1 MDPIV
6 LSSIISAGAG
16 LAGSAASGIASG
28 KMNRKSIKYNK
39 WALQEQQKFQSEQAQ
54 LGRDWSEEMM
64 SKANQWN
71 LDQWNRENDYN
82 LPENQKARLLAAG
95 INPALAM
102 QGASSV
108 GQAASSPSSASA
120 PSPASP
126 SGASAPSLNLQR
138 PDYGAGFAQLSSA
151 VNSYFDNKIKSEQA
165 EGYGLDNALKASYGD
180 RAAQLSLGKSEA
192 EIDNIRAS
200 TAKSYAES
208 ALVNLQAKEKE
219 TLNKYL
225 DAGQQLSL
233 FLKLGELATMK
244 SQRELM
250 SAQTRKAIAEEIEVS
265 ARASGHKISN
275 HILEQIA
282 ERLIIATNEE
292 NRYRGIQARSA
303 AYWAP
308 QQEYYKTRHMSADLG
323 SAEVAKAMAEFERYT
338 KDTPGNR
345 WIQKNVVPVSSA
357 LGPLLDAA
365 AIFTVAGKLGKSA
378 KSANMFRSKSKYNK
392 YDDRDEL
399 YKLGKS
405 LFE

>member
-1 MDPIV
+1 MGPELIG
-6 LSSIISAGAG
+6 SIISAGAG

-28 KMNRKSIKYNK
+28 KMNRRAVKYNK
-39 WALQEQQKFQSEQAQ
+39 WALQEQQNFQSNQAQ

-71 LDQWNRENDYN
+71 LDQWNRENEYN
-82 LPENQKARLLAAG
+82 LPANQKARLLAAG

-108 GQAASSPSSASA
+108 GQAGSSPSSASA

-126 SGASAPSLNLQR
+126 SGASAPPLNLQR

-151 VNSYFDNKIKSEQA
+151 VNSYFENKQRSTVT
-165 EGYGLDNALKASYGD
+165 EGYGLDNALKAAYGD
-180 RAAQLSLGKSEA
+180 RAAQLSLGKTEA
-192 EIDNIRAS
+192 EIDNLRAS
-200 TAKSYAES
+200 TAKSYADS
-208 ALVNLQAKEKE
+208 ALINLQAKEKE
-219 TLNKYL
+219 ILNKYL

-233 FLKLGELATMK
+233 FLKIGELATMK

-250 SAQTRKAIAEEIEVS
+250 SSQTRKAIAEEIES
-265 ARASGHKISN
+265 YARSRGHQISN
-275 HILEQIA
+275 RVAEQTA

-292 NRYRGIQARSA
+292 NRYRGIHARSA
-303 AYWAP
+303 SAWSPVQNFYRTK
-308 QQEYYKTRHMSADLG
+308 QMSADLKA
-323 SAEVAKAMAEFERYT
+323 SEVANVMAEFERYT

-365 AIFTVAGKLGKSA
+365 AMFTVAGKLGKSV
-378 KSANMFRSKSKYNK
+378 NMFKPKYGKIPK
-392 YDDRDEL
+392 Y
-399 YKLGKS
+399 S
-405 LFE
+405 FEK

>member
-1 MDPIV
+1 MGPE
-6 LSSIISAGAG
+6 LLGSIITAGAG
-16 LAGSAASGIASG
+16 LGSSVASGIASG
-28 KMNRKSIKYNK
+28 KMNKRAVKYNK
-39 WALQEQQKFQSEQAQ
+39 WALQEQQNFQSNQAQ
-54 LGRDWSEEMM
+54 LGRDWSEEIM

-71 LDQWNRENDYN
+71 LDQWNRENEYN

-108 GQAASSPSSASA
+108 GQAASSPASASA

-126 SGASAPSLNLQR
+126 SGSSAPSLNFQR
-138 PDYGAGFAQLSSA
+138 PDYGTGFAMLSSA
-151 VNSYFDNKIKSEQA
+151 VNSYFDNKLKSGQS
-165 EGYGLDNALKASYGD
+165 EGYGLDNALKAAYGD
-180 RAAQLSLGKSEA
+180 RAYQLSLGKTEA
-192 EIDNIRAS
+192 EIDNLRAT

-219 TLNKYL
+219 ILNKYL

-244 SQRELM
+244 SERELL

-265 ARASGHKISN
+265 ARAHGLKISN
-275 HILEQIA
+275 YIAEQTA

-323 SAEVAKAMAEFERYT
+323 TAEVAKAMAEFERYT

-365 AIFTVAGKLGKSA
+365 AMFTVAGKLGKSV
-378 KSANMFRSKSKYNK
+378 NMFKPKYGKIPK
-392 YDDRDEL
+392 Y
-399 YKLGKS
+399 S
-405 LFE
+405 FER

>member
-1 MDPIV
+1 MPIAEST
-6 LSSIISAGAG
+6 LGAIISGGAALG
-16 LAGSAASGIASG
+16 GAAVSGVASG

-39 WALQEQQKFQSEQAQ
+39 WALQEQQKFQSQQAQ

-64 SKANQWN
+64 AKANQWN
-71 LDQWNRENDYN
+71 LDQWNRENEYN
-82 LPENQKARLLAAG
+82 LPENQKARLFAAG
-95 INPALAM
+95 INPYLAM
-102 QGASSV
+102 QGSSTV

-138 PDYGAGFAQLSSA
+138 PDYGTGFAQLSSA
-151 VNSYFDNKIKSEQA
+151 VNSYFDNKMKSEQT
-165 EGYGLDNALKASYGD
+165 EGYGLDNALKAAYGN
-180 RAAQLSLGKSEA
+180 RAAQLSLGKTEA

-219 TLNKYL
+219 ILNKYL

-244 SQRELM
+244 SQRELL

-265 ARASGHKISN
+265 ARARGLKISN
-275 HILEQIA
+275 YIAEQTA
-282 ERLIIATNEE
+282 ERLIIAANEE
-292 NRYRGIQARSA
+292 NRYRGIHARSA

-308 QQEYYKTRHMSADLG
+308 VQEFYKTGQLSADLKA
-323 SAEVAKAMAEFERYT
+323 SEVANIMAEFERYT

-365 AIFTVAGKLGKSA
+365 AMFTVAGKLGKSV
-378 KSANMFRSKSKYNK
+378 NMFKPKYGKMKK
-392 YDDRDEL
+392 Y
-399 YKLGKS
+399 S
-405 LFE
+405 FE

>member
-1 MDPIV
+1 MIMDPV
-6 LSSIISAGAG
+6 TLGSIISAGAG
-16 LAGSAASGIASG
+16 LAGTAVSGIASG
-28 KMNRKSIKYNK
+28 KMNKKSIKYNK
-39 WALQEQQKFQSEQAQ
+39 WALQEQQRFQSEQSQ

-71 LDQWNRENDYN
+71 LDQWNRENEYN

-102 QGASSV
+102 QGASGV

-151 VNSYFDNKIKSEQA
+151 VNSYFDNKQKSVVT
-165 EGYGLDNALKASYGD
+165 EGYGLDNALKAVYGD
-180 RAAQLSLGKSEA
+180 RAAQLSLGKTEA

-200 TAKSYAES
+200 TAKSYADS
-208 ALVNLQAKEKE
+208 ALINLQAKEKE
-219 TLNKYL
+219 ILNKYL

-233 FLKLGELATMK
+233 FLKIGELATMK

-250 SAQTRKAIAEEIEVS
+250 SSQTRKAIAEEIES
-265 ARASGHKISN
+265 YARSRGLHISN
-275 HILEQIA
+275 HVAEQTA

-292 NRYRGIQARSA
+292 NRFRGIHARSA

-308 QQEYYKTRHMSADLG
+308 VQEFYKTGQMSADL
-323 SAEVAKAMAEFERYT
+323 KASEIANIMAEFERYT

-345 WIQKNVVPVSSA
+345 WIQKNITPASSVIS
-357 LGPLLDAA
+357 PLLDAA
-365 AIFTVAGKLGKSA
+365 AMFTVAGGVGKAA
-378 KSANMFRSKSKYNK
+378 KAFKSRK
-392 YDDRDEL
+392 
-399 YKLGKS
+399 
-405 LFE
+405 

>member
-1 MDPIV
+1 MGPE
-6 LSSIISAGAG
+6 LLGSIISAGAG

-28 KMNRKSIKYNK
+28 KMNKRAVKYNK
-39 WALQEQQKFQSEQAQ
+39 WALQEQQNFQSNQAQ

-71 LDQWNRENDYN
+71 LDQWNRENEYN

-108 GQAASSPSSASA
+108 GQAGSSPSSASA
-120 PSPASP
+120 PSSASP

-138 PDYGAGFAQLSSA
+138 PDYGTGFAQLSSA
-151 VNSYFDNKIKSEQA
+151 VNSYFENKQRSTTT
-165 EGYGLDNALKASYGD
+165 EGYGLDNILKARYGD
-180 RAAQLSLGKSEA
+180 REHQLSLGKTEA
-192 EIDNIRAS
+192 EIDNVRAS
-200 TAKSYAES
+200 IAKAYADS
-208 ALVNLQAKEKE
+208 ALINLNAKEKQI
-219 TLNKYL
+219 LNKYL

-233 FLKLGELATMK
+233 LLKIGELASMK

-250 SAQTRKAIAEEIEVS
+250 SAQTRKAIADEIEVS
-265 ARASGHKISN
+265 ARARGQKISN
-275 HILEQIA
+275 RVAA
-282 ERLIIATNEE
+282 EVADRLIVATNEE

-308 QQEYYKTRHMSADLG
+308 QQEYYKNKQMSVDLG
-323 SAEVAKAMAEFERYT
+323 SSEVAKAMAEFERYT

-365 AIFTVAGKLGKSA
+365 AMFTIAGKLGKSV
-378 KSANMFRSKSKYNK
+378 NMFKPKYGKMKK
-392 YDDRDEL
+392 Y
-399 YKLGKS
+399 S
-405 LFE
+405 FE

>member
-1 MDPIV
+1 MA
-6 LSSIISAGAG
+6 LTEATLGAIISGGAALG
-16 LAGSAASGIASG
+16 GATVSGVASG

-64 SKANQWN
+64 AKANQWN
-71 LDQWNRENDYN
+71 LDQWKRETEYN

-138 PDYGAGFAQLSSA
+138 PDYGTGFAQLSSA
-151 VNSYFDNKIKSEQA
+151 VNSYFDNKMKSEQS
-165 EGYGLDNALKASYGD
+165 EGYGLDNALKAAYGD
-180 RAAQLSLGKSEA
+180 RAAQLSLGKTEA

-208 ALVNLQAKEKE
+208 ALVNLNAKEKE
-219 TLNKYL
+219 ILNKYL

-233 FLKLGELATMK
+233 FLKVGELATMK
-244 SQRELM
+244 SQRELL
-250 SAQTRKAIAEEIEVS
+250 SAQTRKAVAEEIEVS
-265 ARASGHKISN
+265 ARARGIKISN
-275 HILEQIA
+275 YIA
-282 ERLIIATNEE
+282 EQTADRLIIAANEE
-292 NRYRGIQARSA
+292 NRYRGIRSRSA

-308 QQEYYKTRHMSADLG
+308 VQEFYKTGQMSADL
-323 SAEVAKAMAEFERYT
+323 KASEIANIMSEFERYT

-345 WIQKNVVPVSSA
+345 WIQKNIVPVSSA

-365 AIFTVAGKLGKSA
+365 AMFTVAGKLGKSV
-378 KSANMFRSKSKYNK
+378 NMFKPKYGKMKK
-392 YDDRDEL
+392 Y
-399 YKLGKS
+399 S
-405 LFE
+405 FEN

>member
-1 MDPIV
+1 MPPLAPEIIG
-6 LSSIISAGAG
+6 SIITAGAG
-16 LAGSAASGIASG
+16 LGSTIASGVASG

-39 WALQEQQKFQSEQAQ
+39 WALQEQQNFQSNQAQ

-64 SKANQWN
+64 SKANDWN
-71 LDQWNRENDYN
+71 LQQWKRENEYN

-108 GQAASSPSSASA
+108 GQAASSPSSAAA

-138 PDYGAGFAQLSSA
+138 PDYGTGFAMLSSA
-151 VNSYFDNKIKSEQA
+151 VNSYFDNKMKSEQS
-165 EGYGLDNALKASYGD
+165 EGYGLDNALKAKYGD
-180 RAAQLSLGKSEA
+180 RAAQLSFGKTEA
-192 EIDNIRAS
+192 EIDDIRAS

-208 ALVNLQAKEKE
+208 ALVNLRAKEQE
-219 TLNKYL
+219 ILNKYL
-225 DAGQQLSL
+225 DSAQQLSL

-244 SQRELM
+244 SERELL
-250 SAQTRKAIAEEIEVS
+250 SAQTRKAVAEEIEVS
-265 ARASGHKISN
+265 ARARGLKISN
-275 HILEQIA
+275 YIA
-282 ERLIIATNEE
+282 ERTAERIIIAANEE

-308 QQEYYKTRHMSADLG
+308 QQEYYKNKQMSFDLG

-345 WIQKNVVPVSSA
+345 WIRKNIDPITGI
-357 LGPLLDAA
+357 LGSILGA
-365 AIFTVAGKLGKSA
+365 TVIGGSVKGA
-378 KSANMFRSKSKYNK
+378 KSLKDFYSAYQNGR
-392 YDDRDEL
+392 RGVRE
-399 YKLGKS
+399 
-405 LFE
+405 

>member
-1 MDPIV
+1 MNNTTRMDPV
-6 LSSIISAGAG
+6 TLGSIITAGAG
-16 LAGSAASGIASG
+16 LASTAISGIASG
-28 KMNRKSIKYNK
+28 KMNKKSIKYNK
-39 WALQEQQKFQSEQAQ
+39 WALKEQQNFQAFQNQ
-54 LGRDWSEEMM
+54 IGRDWSENMM
-64 SKANQWN
+64 AKANEWN
-71 LDQWNRENDYN
+71 LDQWNRENEYN

-108 GQAASSPSSASA
+108 GQAASSPDSASA

-126 SGASAPSLNLQR
+126 SGVSAPSLNLQR
-138 PDYGAGFAQLSSA
+138 PDYGTGFAMLSSA

-165 EGYGLDNALKASYGD
+165 EGYGLDNALKSAYGD
-180 RAAQLSLGKSEA
+180 RVYQLSLGKTES

-219 TLNKYL
+219 ILNKYL

-233 FLKLGELATMK
+233 FLKIGELASMK
-244 SQRELM
+244 SQRELL

-265 ARASGHKISN
+265 ARARGLKISN
-275 HILEQIA
+275 YIAEQTA

-308 QQEYYKTRHMSADLG
+308 QQEYYKNKQMSIDLG
-323 SAEVAKAMAEFERYT
+323 SSEVAKAMAEFERYT

-345 WIQKNVVPVSSA
+345 WIQKNIVPVSSA

-365 AIFTVAGKLGKSA
+365 AMFTVANKLGKSF
-378 KSANMFRSKSKYNK
+378 NMFKPKYGKIPK
-392 YDDRDEL
+392 Y
-399 YKLGKS
+399 S
-405 LFE
+405 FER

>member
-1 MDPIV
+1 MPPELIGS
-6 LSSIISAGAG
+6 LITAGAG
-16 LAGSAASGIASG
+16 LASSAASGIASG
-28 KMNRKSIKYNK
+28 KMNRRAVKYNK
-39 WALQEQQKFQSEQAQ
+39 WALQEQQKFQSEQSQ

-64 SKANQWN
+64 SQANQWN
-71 LDQWNRENDYN
+71 LDQWKRENEYN

-95 INPALAM
+95 INPYLAM

-138 PDYGAGFAQLSSA
+138 PDFGSGFAQLSSA
-151 VNSYFDNKIKSEQA
+151 VNSYFDNKMKSEQT
-165 EGYGLDNALKASYGD
+165 EGYGLDNALKAAYGD
-180 RAAQLSLGKSEA
+180 RAAQLSLGKTEA

-219 TLNKYL
+219 ILNKYL

-244 SQRELM
+244 SQRELL

-265 ARASGHKISN
+265 ARARGLKISN
-275 HILEQIA
+275 YIAEQTA
-282 ERLIIATNEE
+282 ERLIIAANEE

-308 QQEYYKTRHMSADLG
+308 QQEYYKNKQMSADLKA
-323 SAEVAKAMAEFERYT
+323 SEVANIMAEFERYT

-365 AIFTVAGKLGKSA
+365 AMFTVAGKLGKSV
-378 KSANMFRSKSKYNK
+378 KMFKPKYGKMKK
-392 YDDRDEL
+392 Y
-399 YKLGKS
+399 S
-405 LFE
+405 FE

>member
-1 MDPIV
+1 MPIAAST
-6 LSSIISAGAG
+6 LGAIISAGAG
-16 LAGSAASGIASG
+16 VGSSVASGIASG
-28 KMNRKSIKYNK
+28 KMNKKSIKYNK
-39 WALQEQQKFQSEQAQ
+39 WALQEQQKFQSEQSQ

-71 LDQWNRENDYN
+71 LDQWNRENEYN

-108 GQAASSPSSASA
+108 GQAGSSPSSASA

-151 VNSYFDNKIKSEQA
+151 VNSYFDNKMKSVQS
-165 EGYGLDNALKASYGD
+165 EGYGLDNALKATYGD
-180 RAAQLSLGKSEA
+180 RAAQLSLGKTEA
-192 EIDNIRAS
+192 EIDNLRAS
-200 TAKSYAES
+200 TAKSYADS

-219 TLNKYL
+219 ILNKYL

-233 FLKLGELATMK
+233 FLKIGELATMK

-250 SAQTRKAIAEEIEVS
+250 SSQTRKAIAEEIES
-265 ARASGHKISN
+265 YARSRGLKISN
-275 HILEQIA
+275 RVAEQTA

-292 NRYRGIQARSA
+292 NRYRGINARSA
-303 AYWAP
+303 SAWSPVQNFYRTK
-308 QQEYYKTRHMSADLG
+308 QMSADL
-323 SAEVAKAMAEFERYT
+323 KASEIANIMAEFERYT

-345 WIQKNVVPVSSA
+345 WIQKNIVPVSSA

-365 AIFTVAGKLGKSA
+365 AMFTVAGKLGKSV
-378 KSANMFRSKSKYNK
+378 NMFKPKYGKIPK
-392 YDDRDEL
+392 Y
-399 YKLGKS
+399 S
-405 LFE
+405 FEK

>member
-1 MDPIV
+1 MGPA
-6 LSSIISAGAG
+6 LLGSIITAGAG
-16 LAGSAASGIASG
+16 LGSSVASGVASG
-28 KMNRKSIKYNK
+28 KMNKKSIKYNK

-82 LPENQKARLLAAG
+82 LPVNQKARLLAAG

-108 GQAASSPSSASA
+108 GQAGSSPSSASA

-126 SGASAPSLNLQR
+126 SGASALPLNLQR
-138 PDYGAGFAQLSSA
+138 PDYGTGFAQLSSA
-151 VNSYFDNKIKSEQA
+151 VNSYFENKQKSA
-165 EGYGLDNALKASYGD
+165 VTEGYGLDNVLKARYGD
-180 RAAQLSLGKSEA
+180 RSAQLSLGKTES
-192 EIDNIRAS
+192 EIDSIRAA
-200 TAKSYAES
+200 TAKVYADS
-208 ALVNLQAKEKE
+208 ALINLQAKEKE
-219 TLNKYL
+219 ILNKYL

-233 FLKLGELATMK
+233 FLKIGELASMK

-265 ARASGHKISN
+265 ARARGQKISN
-275 HILEQIA
+275 HVA
-282 ERLIIATNEE
+282 AKVADRLIVATNEE

-308 QQEYYKTRHMSADLG
+308 QQEYYKNKQMSVDLG

-365 AIFTVAGKLGKSA
+365 AMFTVAGKLGKSV
-378 KSANMFRSKSKYNK
+378 NMFKPKYGKMKK
-392 YDDRDEL
+392 Y
-399 YKLGKS
+399 S
-405 LFE
+405 FEN

>member
-1 MDPIV
+1 MPPIDPV
-6 LSSIISAGAG
+6 TLGAIISAGAG
-16 LAGSAASGIASG
+16 LGGSVASGIASG
-28 KMNRKSIKYNK
+28 KMNRRAIKYNK
-39 WALQEQQKFQSEQAQ
+39 WALQEQQRFQSEQSQ

-64 SKANQWN
+64 SKANDWN
-71 LDQWNRENDYN
+71 LEQWNRENEYN
-82 LPENQKARLLAAG
+82 LPVNQKARLLAAG

-138 PDYGAGFAQLSSA
+138 PDYGTGFAMLSSA
-151 VNSYFDNKIKSEQA
+151 VNSYFDNKMKSEQV

-180 RAAQLSLGKSEA
+180 RAYQLSLGKTEA

-208 ALVNLQAKEKE
+208 ALVNLNAKEKE
-219 TLNKYL
+219 ILNKYL

-233 FLKLGELATMK
+233 FLKIGELATMK
-244 SQRELM
+244 SQREFL

-265 ARASGHKISN
+265 ARASGHEISN
-275 HILEQIA
+275 HILAKIA
-282 ERLIIATNEE
+282 DRLIIATNEE

-323 SAEVAKAMAEFERYT
+323 TAEVAKAMAEFERYT

-365 AIFTVAGKLGKSA
+365 AMFTVAGKLGKSV
-378 KSANMFRSKSKYNK
+378 NMFKPKYGKMKK
-392 YDDRDEL
+392 Y
-399 YKLGKS
+399 S
-405 LFE
+405 FEN

>member
-1 MDPIV
+1 MA
-6 LSSIISAGAG
+6 LTEATLGAIISGGAALG
-16 LAGSAASGIASG
+16 GATVSGVASG

-39 WALQEQQKFQSEQAQ
+39 WALQEQQKFQSQQAQ

-71 LDQWNRENDYN
+71 LDQWNRETEYN

-95 INPALAM
+95 INPYLAM

-126 SGASAPSLNLQR
+126 SGVSAPSLNLQR
-138 PDYGAGFAQLSSA
+138 PDFGTGFAQLSSA
-151 VNSYFDNKIKSEQA
+151 VNSYFENKQKSTVT
-165 EGYGLDNALKASYGD
+165 EGYGLDNALKAEYGD
-180 RAAQLSLGKSEA
+180 RAAQLSLGKTEA

-200 TAKSYAES
+200 TAKSYADS

-219 TLNKYL
+219 ILNKYL
-225 DAGQQLSL
+225 DTGQQLSL
-233 FLKLGELATMK
+233 FLKIGELASMK
-244 SQRELM
+244 TQRGLM

-265 ARASGHKISN
+265 ARARGLKISN
-275 HILEQIA
+275 RVAEQTA
-282 ERLIIATNEE
+282 KRLIIATNEE

-308 QQEYYKTRHMSADLG
+308 AQEFYKTKQMSADLKA
-323 SAEVAKAMAEFERYT
+323 SEVANAMAEFERYT

-365 AIFTVAGKLGKSA
+365 AMFTVAGKLGKSV
-378 KSANMFRSKSKYNK
+378 NMFKPKYGKMKK
-392 YDDRDEL
+392 Y
-399 YKLGKS
+399 S
-405 LFE
+405 FE